1 MMATLLGL
9 GKGIMDN
16 SLIFKEF
23 MSGREIDFLIIEI
36 NMVSIRFL
44 GMQSFFLKE
53 IACAQGRR
61 QQKSASFP
69 SRRGELLL

>member
-1 MMATLLGL
+1 MCYQALSRSLGSITIEVNIAFPRL
-9 GKGIMDN
+9 VGK
-16 SLIFKEF
+16 
-23 MSGREIDFLIIEI
+23 
-36 NMVSIRFL
+36 
-44 GMQSFFLKE
+44 QSFFLKE